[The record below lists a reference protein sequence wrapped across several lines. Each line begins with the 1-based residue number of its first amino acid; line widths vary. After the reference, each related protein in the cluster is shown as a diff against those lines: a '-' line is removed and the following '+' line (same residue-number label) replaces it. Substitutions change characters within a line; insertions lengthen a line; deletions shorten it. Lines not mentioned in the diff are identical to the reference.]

1 MLQIFLQ
8 QLAQSSGLELIAVL
22 LAVAYLLLAVREDPR
37 CWYAAFAST
46 LIFLVLFWQVK
57 LYMESVLQVYYLG
70 MAVYG
75 WYQWRRPDDGLVS
88 PIQRWHWS
96 RHGIVIFAVASLSM
110 LSGFLLERYTDA
122 QSPYLDA
129 FTTWASIVTTYMV
142 TRKILENWA
151 YWLLIDMLSIYLYLD
166 RGLYFTSL
174 LFAVYIVII
183 FFGWY
188 RWQQRY
194 LQQGILGE
202 RARDKQNSVPA

>member
-1 MLQIFLQ
+1 MLQIFLD
-8 QLAQSSGLELIAVL
+8 QLAQSSGLELVAVL

-75 WYQWRRPDDGLVS
+75 WYQWRQPNDS
-88 PIQRWHWS
+88 QTPTSIQTWPLS
-96 RHGIVIFAVASLSM
+96 RHALVMLAVAGLSA

-129 FTTWASIVTTYMV
+129 FTTWASVVTTYMV
-142 TRKILENWA
+142 TRKVLENWA
-151 YWLLIDMLSIYLYLD
+151 YWLLIDSLSIYLYLD
-166 RGLYFTSL
+166 RALYFTSL
-174 LFAVYIVII
+174 LFAVYIIII

-194 LQQGILGE
+194 HQQHALPT
-202 RARDKQNSVPA
+202 A

>member
-1 MLQIFLQ
+1 MLQIFLD
-8 QLAQSSGLELIAVL
+8 QLAQSSGLELVAVL

-46 LIFLVLFWQVK
+46 MIFLVLFWQVK

-75 WYQWRRPDDGLVS
+75 WYQWRQPNDGQAPAS
-88 PIQRWHWS
+88 IQTWPWS
-96 RHGIVIFAVASLSM
+96 RHALVILAVAGLSA

-129 FTTWASIVTTYMV
+129 FTTWASVVTTYMV
-142 TRKILENWA
+142 TRKVLENWA
-151 YWLLIDMLSIYLYLD
+151 YWLLIDSLSIYLYLD
-166 RGLYFTSL
+166 RALYFTSL
-174 LFAVYIVII
+174 LFAVYIIII

-194 LQQGILGE
+194 HQQHAVLT
-202 RARDKQNSVPA
+202 D

>member
-1 MLQIFLQ
+1 MLQIFLD
-8 QLAQSSGLELIAVL
+8 QLAQSSGLELVAVL

-46 LIFLVLFWQVK
+46 MIFLVLFWQVK

-75 WYQWRRPDDGLVS
+75 WYQWRQPNDGQAPAS
-88 PIQRWHWS
+88 IQTWPWS
-96 RHGIVIFAVASLSM
+96 RHALATLAIAGLSA

-129 FTTWASIVTTYMV
+129 FTTWASVVTTYMV
-142 TRKILENWA
+142 TRKVLENWA
-151 YWLLIDMLSIYLYLD
+151 YWLLIDSLSIYLYLD
-166 RGLYFTSL
+166 RALYFTSL
-174 LFAVYIVII
+174 LFAVYIIII

-194 LQQGILGE
+194 HQQHAVLT
-202 RARDKQNSVPA
+202 D

>member
-1 MLQIFLQ
+1 MLQIFFD
-8 QLAQSSGLELIAVL
+8 QLAQSTGLELLAVL

-57 LYMESVLQVYYLG
+57 LYMESVLQIYYLG

-75 WYQWRRPDDGLVS
+75 WYQWRKPSDSQVAT
-88 PIQRWHWS
+88 PIQTWPSS
-96 RHGIVIFAVASLSM
+96 RHAVVILAVASLSM
-110 LSGFLLERYTDA
+110 LSGFLLESYTDA

-142 TRKILENWA
+142 THKVLENWA
-151 YWLLIDMLSIYLYLD
+151 YWLLIDSVSIYLYLD
-166 RGLYFTSL
+166 RALYFTAV
-174 LFAVYIVII
+174 LFVVYIVII

-194 LQQGILGE
+194 HQQH
-202 RARDKQNSVPA
+202 QPQPV

>member
-1 MLQIFLQ
+1 MLQIFLD
-8 QLAQSSGLELIAVL
+8 QLAQSSGLELVAVL

-46 LIFLVLFWQVK
+46 MIFLVLFWQVK

-75 WYQWRRPDDGLVS
+75 WYQWRQPNDGQAPTS
-88 PIQRWHWS
+88 IQTWPWS
-96 RHGIVIFAVASLSM
+96 RHALVILAVAGLSA

-129 FTTWASIVTTYMV
+129 FTTWASVVTTYMV
-142 TRKILENWA
+142 TRKVLENWA
-151 YWLLIDMLSIYLYLD
+151 YWLLIDSLSIYLYLD
-166 RGLYFTSL
+166 RALYFTSL
-174 LFAVYIVII
+174 LFAVYIIII

-194 LQQGILGE
+194 HQQHAVLT
-202 RARDKQNSVPA
+202 D

>member
-1 MLQIFLQ
+1 MLQIFLD
-8 QLAQSSGLELIAVL
+8 QLSQSTGLELVAVL

-57 LYMESVLQVYYLG
+57 LYMESVLQIYYLG

-75 WYQWRRPDDGLVS
+75 WYQWRQPNDGQMATL
-88 PIQRWHWS
+88 IQTWPWS
-96 RHGIVIFAVASLSM
+96 RHVLVIIAVASFSL
-110 LSGFLLERYTDA
+110 LSGFLLESYTDA

-142 TRKILENWA
+142 TRKVLENWA
-151 YWLLIDMLSIYLYLD
+151 YWLLIDGVSIYLYLD
-166 RGLYFTSL
+166 RALYFTGL

-194 LQQGILGE
+194 HQQHQSKL
-202 RARDKQNSVPA
+202 A

>member
-1 MLQIFLQ
+1 MLQVFLN
-8 QLAQSSGLELIAVL
+8 QLAQSSGLELLAVL
-22 LAVAYLLLAVREDPR
+22 LGVAYLLLAVREDPR

-57 LYMESVLQVYYLG
+57 LYMESALQVYYLG

-75 WYQWRRPDDGLVS
+75 WQQWRRVDDHQPAA

-96 RHGIVIFAVASLSM
+96 RHVIVMLAVASLTG
-110 LSGFLLERYTDA
+110 LSGFFLSRYTDA

-151 YWLLIDMLSIYLYLD
+151 YWLLIDGLSIYLYLD
-166 RGLYFTSL
+166 RALYFTAL
-174 LFAVYIVII
+174 LFAVYIIII

-194 LQQGILGE
+194 LQQRYQSSSAALT
-202 RARDKQNSVPA
+202 Q